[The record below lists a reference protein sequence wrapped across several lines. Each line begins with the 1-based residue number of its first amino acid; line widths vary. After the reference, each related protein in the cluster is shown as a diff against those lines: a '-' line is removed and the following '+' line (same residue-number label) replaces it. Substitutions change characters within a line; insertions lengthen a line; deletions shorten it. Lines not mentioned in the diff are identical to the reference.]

1 MRFDFGFGGHC
12 EQYLHKSW
20 CIIPSN
26 CFFLSRG
33 GWGGST
39 AGSASGSLSISQ
51 QTFFFE
57 GGVGEVRLRVRTG
70 LVMMRHHHWHHPKWL
85 PHPQDSVAQN
95 FWPLHSQPSPTE
107 VGRIS
112 HHRWCLRTE
121 ADEKVNGNQ
130 QQTCTSVGVFNVFQH
145 IPRKNCQPGLKTHS
159 SHQLDI
165 PR

>member
-1 MRFDFGFGGHC
+1 
-12 EQYLHKSW
+12 
-20 CIIPSN
+20 
-26 CFFLSRG
+26 
-33 GWGGST
+33 
-39 AGSASGSLSISQ
+39 
-51 QTFFFE
+51 
-57 GGVGEVRLRVRTG
+57 
-70 LVMMRHHHWHHPKWL
+70 MRHHHWHHPKWL

-95 FWPLHSQPSPTE
+95 FWPLRSQPSPTE

-165 PR
+165 PRRAYELKWHSGLSHICRLVDQKIGLIGHVRSFRVSLHMMVGE